1 MSVALQIQRFGR
13 TFEGAEGI
21 APTLRLGFQ
30 PPYIA
35 VFALEQ
41 QKLLGEV
48 FGAQSPAVEFRR
60 LLSLDPIVEALVGG
74 SVDLGMGG
82 TPLGAIAAGQPI
94 KVVALVERSPKT
106 HAVLV
111 APDSP
116 IKRIADLKGKTIGTP
131 SSQPSAFVARAL
143 EDARLSVGDIELV
156 KIENNAGASALATGA
171 IDAWATWDPFYA
183 AAELEQGAV
192 ALIDGE
198 KYITN
203 YVTVFGH
210 SDYVAAYPETVQR
223 FLHGYSQ
230 ALSWVKGNPEQAI
243 QLFVEQNKLKPE
255 VAERTYQRRNYLLSA
270 PNDEYVADLS
280 DQAKLLLRLGVIEAE
295 PDWNSSIDFELAAGI
310 LDG

>member
-116 IKRIADLKGKTIGTP
+116 IKRIADLKGKKIGTP

-143 EDARLSVGDIELV
+143 RTPGCRSAISSWSRSKTMPERRRWRPARSTPGQPGIRSMPPPSSS
-156 KIENNAGASALATGA
+156 K
-171 IDAWATWDPFYA
+171 
-183 AAELEQGAV
+183 
-192 ALIDGE
+192 
-198 KYITN
+198 
-203 YVTVFGH
+203 
-210 SDYVAAYPETVQR
+210 
-223 FLHGYSQ
+223 
-230 ALSWVKGNPEQAI
+230 
-243 QLFVEQNKLKPE
+243 
-255 VAERTYQRRNYLLSA
+255 A
-270 PNDEYVADLS
+270 PLRS
-280 DQAKLLLRLGVIEAE
+280 STAKSTS
-295 PDWNSSIDFELAAGI
+295 PTM
-310 LDG
+310 